1 MLASSVRT
9 GSQSADR
16 ARVQTGGSGVRVG
29 MVTWDVRFAIGGV
42 IALYV
47 LVAFVAVAPV
57 VARHRRRK
65 RLRAGRR
72 RPAVLRLG
80 RLHADRGGHGGVHL
94 QRDQRDPVRR
104 RQVHLPDGLGGIPGY
119 LRRRQPRRRSSSP
132 FGGHI
137 MIVRMCNERQLA
149 DGERPA
155 YRRILHGRVKAS
167 GRSRWRLLVSLRP

>member
-1 MLASSVRT
+1 MSASSVRT
-9 GSQSADR
+9 GNQSADR
-16 ARVQTGGSGVRVG
+16 ARVQAGGSGVRVG
-29 MVTWDVRFAIGGV
+29 TVTWDVRFAIGGV

-104 RQVHLPDGLGGIPGY
+104 RQVHLPDGLGGIPGH
-119 LRRRQPRRRSSSP
+119 LRRRQPRRRRRLGSQSHTVCVTVQPAAGTARSICDSP
-132 FGGHI
+132 I
-137 MIVRMCNERQLA
+137 
-149 DGERPA
+149 
-155 YRRILHGRVKAS
+155 ILT
-167 GRSRWRLLVSLRP
+167 LRGPHNDCSDVQ